1 MKENIRNPKVS
12 IIIANYNYARYL
24 EQRLD
29 SIIQQTYRDFEIIF
43 LDDASSDES
52 VELCKNKYK
61 HYITHF
67 KVNSVNTGNPFVQ
80 WNKGVRLAQGKYIWI
95 AEADDFCEPTF
106 LEEMVPLL
114 ESNPNVGLGY
124 CQSLRVDSQGNALDD
139 WTWVDYTHDLDPQRW
154 RSNFTNTGIDEIKTY
169 LVIRNTIP
177 NASAVLFRKSAYVQ
191 AGYAVENL
199 KFAGDWLTY
208 CKVLEQSDIIFNKH
222 ILNYNRWHFSRVT
235 ANSFTNLVSFRE
247 VLYVQQYL
255 FKRYQFAEL
264 VKSRAFQRFID
275 DWRYFADSSYGRITV
290 LNNIKLAFLAMR
302 YYPQKAHIIVKELS
316 KVLSKFVPA
325 SKR

>member
-114 ESNPNVGLGY
+114 ESNPERGTGILSVLT
-124 CQSLRVDSQGNALDD
+124 DSQGNALDD
-139 WTWVDYTHDLDPQRW
+139 WEHLGR
-154 RSNFTNTGIDEIKTY
+154 
-169 LVIRNTIP
+169 
-177 NASAVLFRKSAYVQ
+177 
-191 AGYAVENL
+191 
-199 KFAGDWLTY
+199 
-208 CKVLEQSDIIFNKH
+208 
-222 ILNYNRWHFSRVT
+222 
-235 ANSFTNLVSFRE
+235 
-247 VLYVQQYL
+247 LY
-255 FKRYQFAEL
+255 
-264 VKSRAFQRFID
+264 
-275 DWRYFADSSYGRITV
+275 
-290 LNNIKLAFLAMR
+290 
-302 YYPQKAHIIVKELS
+302 P
-316 KVLSKFVPA
+316 
-325 SKR
+325 